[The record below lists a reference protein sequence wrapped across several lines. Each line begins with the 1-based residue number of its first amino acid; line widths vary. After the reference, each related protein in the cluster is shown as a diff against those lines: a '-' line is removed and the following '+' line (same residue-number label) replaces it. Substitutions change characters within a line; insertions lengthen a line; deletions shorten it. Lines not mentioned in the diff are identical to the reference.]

1 MKHFLATTAA
11 AALMATTAYAQTA
24 ETQSP
29 FVDSSSE
36 AVAGAQTVRASDL
49 MGKAVYVTETDVS
62 GNEIDT
68 DAIEWERVGE
78 VNDLV
83 MSPGGEVNA
92 VLLDIGGFL
101 GIGERSVALSMDQL
115 QLVSGMNDGGEYYV
129 VFNGTAASLE
139 NAPEYDGSAIGAWA
153 EDTQADNAA
162 ADNAATGAVA
172 TDTAA
177 TDMEKSAD
185 PAMAN
190 SDTAAT
196 DPAMTET
203 DSAAADSDM
212 KADDPAMADTD
223 TAATD
228 DMAADKSMDTAN
240 ADGAAME
247 DEGSVYSA
255 APPAVNV
262 DGWSQVELS
271 ELTTE
276 DLTGAVVFD
285 AQMKDIGEVGELYVS
300 ADGQLTGAELDIG
313 GFLGIGED
321 HVRVDMESL
330 NIQRDAE
337 AGEVRVYVDMT
348 EESLKAMKETK

>member
-24 ETQSP
+24 TPQSP
-29 FVDSSSE
+29 FVDSSAE
-36 AVAGAQTVRASDL
+36 NVASAQTVRASNL
-49 MGKAVYVTETDVS
+49 IGKAVYVTESDVTAT
-62 GNEIDT
+62 EIDT

-83 MSPGGEVNA
+83 MSPDGEVNA

-101 GIGERSVALSMDQL
+101 GMGERSVALSMDQL
-115 QLVSGMNDGGEYYV
+115 HLVSGMNDGGEYYV

-139 NAPEYDGSAIGAWA
+139 NAPEYDASAIGTWA
-153 EDTQADNAA
+153 EDSQADNAA
-162 ADNAATGAVA
+162 ADTTATGAMA

-177 TDMEKSAD
+177 TDTEKAAD
-185 PAMAN
+185 PAMTN

-196 DPAMTET
+196 APAMT
-203 DSAAADSDM
+203 
-212 KADDPAMADTD
+212 DTD
-223 TAATD
+223 NAASD
-228 DMAADKSMDTAN
+228 DMAADKTMDTDNAMADETNVYTAN
-240 ADGAAME
+240 RPE
-247 DEGSVYSA
+247 
-255 APPAVNV
+255 VNV
-262 DGWSQVELS
+262 DGWSQVELAD
-271 ELTTE
+271 LTTE
-276 DLTGAVVFD
+276 DLTGAVVYD

-348 EESLKAMKETK
+348 EESLKAMQETK

>member
-11 AALMATTAYAQTA
+11 AALMATTAYAQSEA
-24 ETQSP
+24 TQSP
-29 FVDSSSE
+29 FVDSTVES
-36 AVAGAQTVRASDL
+36 VANAQTVRASNL
-49 MGKAVYVTETDVS
+49 MGKAVYVTETDVTAT
-62 GNEIDT
+62 EIDT

-83 MSPGGEVNA
+83 MSPDGEVNA

-101 GIGERSVALSMDQL
+101 GMGERSVALSMDQL

-129 VFNGTAASLE
+129 VFNGTAESLE
-139 NAPEYDGSAIGAWA
+139 NAPEYDASAIGAWA

-162 ADNAATGAVA
+162 ADGAATGAMA

-228 DMAADKSMDTAN
+228 DMAADKTMDTAD
-240 ADGAAME
+240 ADGAMA
-247 DEGSVYSA
+247 DEGNVYSA
-255 APPAVNV
+255 ERPDVTV
-262 DGWSQVELS
+262 DGWSQVELAD
-271 ELTTE
+271 LTTE
-276 DLTGAVVFD
+276 DLTGAVVYD

-337 AGEVRVYVDMT
+337 ANEVRVYVDMT
-348 EESLKAMKETK
+348 EESLKAMQETK

>member
-11 AALMATTAYAQTA
+11 AALMATTAYAQSEA
-24 ETQSP
+24 TQSP
-29 FVDSSSE
+29 FVDSTVES
-36 AVAGAQTVRASDL
+36 VANAQTVRASNL
-49 MGKAVYVTETDVS
+49 MGKAVYVTETDVTAT
-62 GNEIDT
+62 EIDT

-115 QLVSGMNDGGEYYV
+115 QLVSGMNDGNDYYV

-185 PAMAN
+185 PAMTN
-190 SDTAAT
+190 S
-196 DPAMTET
+196 
-203 DSAAADSDM
+203 
-212 KADDPAMADTD
+212 D

-262 DGWSQVELS
+262 DGWSQVELA